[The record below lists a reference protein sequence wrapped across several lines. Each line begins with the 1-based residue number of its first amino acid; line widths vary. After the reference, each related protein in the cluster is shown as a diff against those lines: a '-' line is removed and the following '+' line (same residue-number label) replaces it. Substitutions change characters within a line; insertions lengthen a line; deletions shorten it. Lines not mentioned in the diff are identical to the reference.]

1 MATIADIQKRLD
13 NRTLDPFALTPEERN
28 AIDSA
33 IDDDQGFKRTKTMEL
48 MEIRRGVAE
57 DIAQEKRFQ
66 ENPIG
71 SLDEDGSFLKGR
83 PGAVLAGDLTGVGVG
98 YKRCQEDY
106 LAQQNGNL

>member
-13 NRTLDPFALTPEERN
+13 NRTLDPFTLTPEERN

-33 IDDDQGFKRTKTMEL
+33 IDDGILKGPKTMEL

-66 ENPIG
+66 ER
-71 SLDEDGSFLKGR
+71 K
-83 PGAVLAGDLTGVGVG
+83 
-98 YKRCQEDY
+98 YK
-106 LAQQNGNL
+106 